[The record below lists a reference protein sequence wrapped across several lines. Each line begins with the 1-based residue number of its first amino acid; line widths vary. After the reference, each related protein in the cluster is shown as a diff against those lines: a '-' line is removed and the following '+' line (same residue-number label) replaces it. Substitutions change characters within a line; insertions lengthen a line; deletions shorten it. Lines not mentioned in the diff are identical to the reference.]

1 YSYTIRTQLN
11 LHLFPTRRSSDLD
24 IKADIALPCA
34 TQNEINE
41 EQAQRLV
48 DNGIKF
54 VAEGA
59 NMPSHTNAVKVY
71 KENKLYYG
79 PGKAANAGGVAVS
92 ALEMSQNSQR
102 LRWTTEEV
110 DEKLKVIM
118 KDIFKQ
124 ALDASNNYNLDHDY
138 AAGADIASFESIA
151 KLMIMNGVV

>member
-1 YSYTIRTQLN
+1 LVTFFFSSRRR
-11 LHLFPTRRSSDLD
+11 HTRSKRDWSSDVCSSDLDNRGRIKEYIDAHSDAEYFEGSLWDHD

-71 KENKLYYG
+71 KENKLR
-79 PGKAANAGGVAVS
+79 S
-92 ALEMSQNSQR
+92 E
-102 LRWTTEEV
+102 
-110 DEKLKVIM
+110 
-118 KDIFKQ
+118 
-124 ALDASNNYNLDHDY
+124 
-138 AAGADIASFESIA
+138 
-151 KLMIMNGVV
+151 